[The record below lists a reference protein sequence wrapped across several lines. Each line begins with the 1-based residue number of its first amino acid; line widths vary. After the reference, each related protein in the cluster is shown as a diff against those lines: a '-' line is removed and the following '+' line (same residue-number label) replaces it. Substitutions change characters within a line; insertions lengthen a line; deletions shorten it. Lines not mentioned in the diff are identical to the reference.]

1 MNASPQR
8 RGMVLPIVLTLAGAA
23 QALTFAPGPLPDGAL
38 ALVQILALAVL
49 ARITL
54 HGASTRQALVRGWW
68 FATVYFS
75 IGLYWLYVSMHD
87 YGDLSAPMSA
97 GGVLLLSAFLA
108 LFPGAACALARRLTP
123 AAQQAPWR
131 AVLIW
136 AAAWTLFEWLRATVL
151 TGFPWLNI
159 GYAQVDSPI
168 AGWAPILGVHGM
180 AFIAACAAAALAGL
194 WPAHATGKPES
205 GRRGALLA
213 LVLPL
218 AMVLLGWPLHH
229 IAWSQPAGRPLHAR
243 LVQGNVPQSDKF
255 NPALIRQGLQRHF
268 ELAALPPAQ
277 GEPAPDVIILPETV
291 LPIFQDQ
298 LPPQV
303 WDAWRDV
310 AARQHAALIMGVP
323 LHTIEASGRARYTN
337 SAIGLTADTPLD
349 ALLRGR
355 TEQRYDKRHL
365 VPWGEYVPP
374 GFHWFIRMLNIPL
387 GDFDRGAQRQKP
399 FAIAGQELA
408 LNICYE
414 DLFGPALLPALQPMD
429 GEPGATLLVNISN
442 LGWFGDTWALRQHLQ
457 IARMR
462 TLETARPMITDTN
475 TGITAAIDAQ
485 GRVLSRLAPHTI
497 GVLAVT
503 VQGMR
508 GLTPYARLGDLPI
521 MLLIATIL
529 LAAAVCAWRR
539 RAEH

>member
-8 RGMVLPIVLTLAGAA
+8 RGMILPVVLTLAGAA

-38 ALVQILALAVL
+38 ALVQILTLAVL
-49 ARITL
+49 ARVTL
-54 HGASTRQALVRGWW
+54 HSAGPRQALLRGWW
-68 FATVYFS
+68 YATVYFS

-87 YGDLSAPMSA
+87 YGDLSAPLSA

-108 LFPGAACALARRLTP
+108 LFPGAACALARRLAP
-123 AAQQAPWR
+123 DPSRAPWR

-180 AFIAACAAAALAGL
+180 AFVAACAAAALAGL
-194 WPAHATGKPES
+194 WPAHAANRPT
-205 GRRGALLA
+205 RGALLA
-213 LVLPL
+213 LGLAL
-218 AMVLLGWPLHH
+218 AMALLGWPLRH
-229 IAWSQPAGRPLHAR
+229 IAWSQPAGQPLHAR

-255 NPALIRQGLQRHF
+255 NPAMIRQGLQRHF
-268 ELAALPPAQ
+268 ELAGLPPAQ

-298 LPPQV
+298 LPPQI

-310 AARQHAALIMGVP
+310 AARQHAAIIMGVP
-323 LHTIEASGRARYTN
+323 LHTIDASGRGRYTN
-337 SAIGLTADTPLD
+337 SAIGLTAATPLD

-355 TEQRYDKRHL
+355 TELRYDKRHL

-387 GDFDRGAQRQKP
+387 GDFNRGAQRQKP

-457 IARMR
+457 IARLR

-485 GRVLSRLAPHTI
+485 GHVLSRLAPHTI

-521 MLLIATIL
+521 VLLIAAIL
-529 LAAAVCAWRR
+529 LAAAACAWRR
-539 RAEH
+539 QRAER

>member
-1 MNASPQR
+1 MNAAPTR
-8 RGMVLPIVLTLAGAA
+8 RGMVLPSVLALAGAA
-23 QALTFAPGPLPDGAL
+23 QALTFAPDPLPGGAL
-38 ALVQILALAVL
+38 ALVQILTLAVL
-49 ARITL
+49 ARVTL
-54 HGASTRQALVRGWW
+54 HSAGPRQALLRGWW

-87 YGDLSAPMSA
+87 YGDLSAPLAA
-97 GGVLLLSAFLA
+97 GGVLILSAFLA
-108 LFPGAACALARRLTP
+108 LFPGAACALARTLTP
-123 AAQQAPWR
+123 DPERAPWR

-180 AFIAACAAAALAGL
+180 AFVAACAAAALAGL
-194 WPAHATGKPES
+194 RPAQGAGKS
-205 GRRGALLA
+205 RRGVLLA
-213 LVLPL
+213 LALAL
-218 AMVLLGWPLHH
+218 AMALLGQPLRG
-229 IAWSQPAGRPLHAR
+229 IAWSQPVGRPLHAR

-268 ELAALPPAQ
+268 ELAALAPAQ

-298 LPPQV
+298 LPPRI
-303 WDAWRDV
+303 WDEWRDV
-310 AARQHAALIMGVP
+310 AARQHAAIIMGVP
-323 LHTIEASGRARYTN
+323 LHTIDASGRGRYTN

-349 ALLRGR
+349 ALLHGR

-374 GFHWFIRMLNIPL
+374 GFHWFIQMLNIPL

-429 GEPGATLLVNISN
+429 GAPGATLLVNISN

-457 IARMR
+457 IARLR

-485 GRVLSRLAPHTI
+485 GRVLSSLPPHRI

-508 GLTPYARLGDLPI
+508 GLTPYARTGDLPI
-521 MLLIATIL
+521 VLLIAAIL
-529 LAAAVCAWRR
+529 LAAAACAWRQ
-539 RAEH
+539 RAER

>member
-1 MNASPQR
+1 MNTASR
-8 RGMVLPIVLTLAGAA
+8 RGIGLSLLLTLAAAA

-38 ALVQILALAVL
+38 ALVQVLTLAVL
-49 ARITL
+49 ARATL
-54 HGASTRQALVRGWW
+54 RSAGPRQALLRGWW
-68 FATVYFS
+68 YATVYFS

-87 YGDLSAPMSA
+87 YGDLSAPLAA
-97 GGVLLLSAFLA
+97 GGVLILSAFLA
-108 LFPGAACALARRLTP
+108 LFPGAACALARRLLADPT
-123 AAQQAPWR
+123 QAPWR
-131 AVLIW
+131 AMLIW

-180 AFIAACAAAALAGL
+180 AFVAAAAAAALAGL
-194 WPAHATGKPES
+194 WPSRGS
-205 GRRGALLA
+205 GRPTRGALIALALA
-213 LVLPL
+213 LVL
-218 AMVLLGWPLHH
+218 ALLGWPLRH
-229 IAWSQPAGRPLHAR
+229 IAWSQPVGRPLNAR

-268 ELAALPPAQ
+268 ELAGLPPAH

-291 LPIFQDQ
+291 LPVFQDQ

-303 WDAWRDV
+303 WNGWRDV
-310 AARQHAALIMGVP
+310 AARQHAAIIMGVP

-337 SAIGLTADTPLD
+337 SAIGLNADTPLD

-387 GDFDRGAQRQKP
+387 GDFDRGAERQKP

-429 GEPGATLLVNISN
+429 GEPGATVLVNISN

-457 IARMR
+457 IGRVR
-462 TLETARPMITDTN
+462 TLETARPMITATN
-475 TGITAAIDAQ
+475 TGITAAIDAH
-485 GRVLSRLAPHTI
+485 GRVVSRLAPHTI

-521 MLLIATIL
+521 VLIVAAIL
-529 LAAAVCAWRR
+529 LAAAACAWRR
-539 RAEH
+539 QRSAP

>member
-1 MNASPQR
+1 
-8 RGMVLPIVLTLAGAA
+8 
-23 QALTFAPGPLPDGAL
+23 
-38 ALVQILALAVL
+38 
-49 ARITL
+49 
-54 HGASTRQALVRGWW
+54 
-68 FATVYFS
+68 
-75 IGLYWLYVSMHD
+75 
-87 YGDLSAPMSA
+87 
-97 GGVLLLSAFLA
+97 
-108 LFPGAACALARRLTP
+108 CALARRLTP
-123 AAQQAPWR
+123 DPGQAPWR

-168 AGWAPILGVHGM
+168 AGWAPILGVHGI

-194 WPAHATGKPES
+194 WPGHAANKS
-205 GRRGALLA
+205 ARGAILASGMA
-213 LVLPL
+213 LV
-218 AMVLLGWPLHH
+218 MVLAGWPLRH
-229 IAWSQPAGRPLHAR
+229 IAWSQPVGKPLNAR

-268 ELAALPPAQ
+268 ELAGLPPAR

-291 LPIFQDQ
+291 LPVFQDQ
-298 LPPQV
+298 LPPQI

-310 AARQHAALIMGVP
+310 AARQHAAIIMGVP
-323 LHTIEASGRARYTN
+323 LHTIDPSGRARYTN

-355 TEQRYDKRHL
+355 TAQRYDKRHL

-387 GDFDRGAQRQKP
+387 GDFNRGARRQKP

-457 IARMR
+457 IARLR

-485 GRVLSRLAPHTI
+485 GRVLSRLAPHTV

-521 MLLIATIL
+521 VALIAAIL
-529 LAAAVCAWRR
+529 LAAGACAWRR
-539 RAEH
+539 RAER

>member
-1 MNASPQR
+1 MNAAPPR
-8 RGMVLPIVLTLAGAA
+8 RGMILLLVLTLAGAA
-23 QALTFAPGPLPDGAL
+23 QALTFAPDPLPDGAL

-49 ARITL
+49 ARVTL
-54 HGASTRQALVRGWW
+54 HSAGPRQALLRGWW

-87 YGDLSAPMSA
+87 YGDLSAPLASA
-97 GGVLLLSAFLA
+97 GVLLLSAFLA
-108 LFPGAACALARRLTP
+108 LFPGAACALARRFALDP
-123 AAQQAPWR
+123 RQAPWR
-131 AVLIW
+131 AVLVW

-194 WPAHATGKPES
+194 WPAHGAAKPT
-205 GRRGALLA
+205 RGALLA
-213 LVLPL
+213 AGLVL
-218 AMVLLGWPLHH
+218 AVALLGQPLRH
-229 IAWSQPAGRPLHAR
+229 IAWSQPVGRPLHAR

-277 GEPAPDVIILPETV
+277 GEPDPDVIILPETV
-291 LPIFQDQ
+291 LPVFQDQ

-303 WDAWRDV
+303 WNDWRDV
-310 AARQHAALIMGVP
+310 AARQNAAIIMGVP
-323 LHTIEASGRARYTN
+323 LHTIDASGRGRYTN
-337 SAIGLTADTPLD
+337 SAIGLTADTPIE

-387 GDFDRGAQRQKP
+387 GDFNRGAQRQKP

-457 IARMR
+457 IARLR

-503 VQGMR
+503 VQGMQ
-508 GLTPYARLGDLPI
+508 GLTPYARTGDMPI
-521 MLLIATIL
+521 VLLVAAIL
-529 LAAAVCAWRR
+529 LAAAACAWRR
-539 RAEH
+539 QRAGR